1 MTTPIWDG
9 QTIDPDLL
17 RSYGYND
24 QITYDGYTLP
34 RFLYYI
40 LAGINE
46 IGGAID
52 SAASAY
58 FGTSATCVA
67 IGSGTKSFN
76 IGAAKAIVAGQIL
89 TFFDAADPTQ
99 FLVGVVDSY
108 DSGTGALVL
117 EVAAD
122 GFGGTGTICSWNW
135 ALTGLRGQR
144 GQDGTPGVPYQF
156 SDSVSGGDP
165 GAGFLAF
172 NAPTPAGST
181 GIDFSTTADG
191 GALVTNWLGI
201 LDDSTSIVKGY
212 LFLGKLADP
221 TSWVLFS
228 INSAGGAG
236 LFRTVGVTYVASSSA
251 TPFANGDEL
260 GVSFIR
266 NGDKGDLGPPGSG
279 TNIHAAQEGVIETA
293 LPRSIINLT
302 GSLVVTDDPG
312 NDRFNISLDGDEAS
326 PGPNKIF
333 GTDADGNK
341 GFVDAAGV
349 QRARR
354 FFFGQL

>member
-1 MTTPIWDG
+1 MTSPIWDG
-9 QTIDPDLL
+9 QTVDPDLL

-34 RFLYYI
+34 RFLYYM

-46 IGGAID
+46 VGNAID

-67 IGSGTKSFN
+67 IGLGTKNFN
-76 IGAAKAIVAGQIL
+76 IGAAKAIVAGQVL
-89 TFFDAADPTQ
+89 TFFDSADPTQ

-108 DSGTGALVL
+108 NPTTGALVL
-117 EVAAD
+117 EVASD
-122 GFGGTGTICSWNW
+122 GFGGTGTICSWSW

-181 GIDFSTTADG
+181 GIDFSTTANG
-191 GALVTNWLGI
+191 GALVTPWLSI
-201 LDDSTSIVKGY
+201 LDDSTSIIKGY

-221 TSWVLFS
+221 ASWALFS
-228 INSAGGAG
+228 ISAAGGAG
-236 LFRTVGVTYVASSSA
+236 LFRTVAVAFVAASSA

-279 TNIHAAQEGVIETA
+279 TNIHAANSGVVVTA
-293 LPRSIINLT
+293 LPRSKVNVT
-302 GSLVVTDDPG
+302 GSLVVVDDPA
-312 NDRFNISLDGDEAS
+312 NDQFTITLEGDEAT
-326 PGPNKIF
+326 PGPNQVF
-333 GTDADGNK
+333 GTDAAGNK
-341 GFVDAAGV
+341 GFIDAAAV